1 MLAYQE
7 ANGRGRDN
15 IAMRAAPG
23 VPSDAFPRL
32 LTDLWEL
39 DPEIRFLNHGSFGS
53 LPEPIQL
60 AAMRWRAQ
68 IERRP
73 IEMLA
78 RRLPELLR
86 EARSNVASFLGSHA
100 ERIGFVTNA
109 TAACNSALASVDWQQ
124 GDRVL
129 FVNHGYNAVRQ
140 CIHHHAV
147 RRGAELDIVD
157 IPWPVES
164 AASIADRVL
173 GAIRS
178 GTRMLVIDQVTSP
191 TALVLPVADIV
202 RRARD
207 AGVMTLV
214 DGAHAPGMISLD
226 VDAIDADWWCGNLH
240 KWCYAPKGCAVI
252 VVSERQRD
260 RTHPPV
266 ISHHL
271 GRSFAEEFDWQGTF
285 DAAPWLCAGDA
296 IAFTTTA
303 AGGTL
308 RERNR
313 LLARWAHDMLCARL
327 GEPPLVHADADALLG
342 SMACV
347 RVPDACRRRFASA
360 MEMQAWLYE
369 ERRIE
374 IPVIDFGGWHVRLS
388 AAPYNAPEDY
398 ECLADA
404 LCA

>member
-1 MLAYQE
+1 MLAYQDTN
-7 ANGRGRDN
+7 ANWGDN
-15 IAMRAAPG
+15 GSMPSPLS

-32 LTDLWEL
+32 LQGLWEL
-39 DPEIRFLNHGSFGS
+39 DPKVRFLNHGSFGA
-53 LPEPIQL
+53 LPEPILL
-60 AAMRWRAQ
+60 ASMRWRAQ

-78 RRLPELLR
+78 RRMPELLR
-86 EARSNVASFLGSHA
+86 DARMRVADFLGSDPD
-100 ERIGFVTNA
+100 RTGFVTNA
-109 TAACNSALASVDWQQ
+109 TAGCNSALAAVDWQPE
-124 GDRVL
+124 DRVL
-129 FVNHGYNAVRQ
+129 FINHGYNAVRQ

-147 RRGAELDIVD
+147 RRGAVLDIVD
-157 IPWPVES
+157 IPWPVPS

-173 GAIRS
+173 GALHPR
-178 GTRMLVIDQVTSP
+178 TRMLVLDQVTSP
-191 TALVLPVADIV
+191 TALVIPVADIV

-214 DGAHAPGMISLD
+214 DGAHAPGMIPVD
-226 VDAIDADWWCGNLH
+226 VGAIDADWWCGNLH
-240 KWCYAPKGCAVI
+240 KWCYAPKGCAVL

-285 DAAPWLCAGDA
+285 DPAPWLCAGDA
-296 IAFTTTA
+296 VAFTTTA
-303 AGGTL
+303 EGGTL

-313 LLARWAHDMLCARL
+313 RLARWAHDMLCARL
-327 GEPPLVHADADALLG
+327 GESPLVQADADALLG

-347 RVPDACRRRFASA
+347 RVPDACRRRFVSA
-360 MEMQAWLYE
+360 AQMQAWLYE
-369 ERRIE
+369 DRHIE

>member
-1 MLAYQE
+1 MLAYQD

-15 IAMRAAPG
+15 IAMRAVPA

-32 LTDLWEL
+32 LPDLWEL
-39 DPEIRFLNHGSFGS
+39 DPDIRFLNHGSFGS
-53 LPEPIQL
+53 LPEPIHL

-68 IERRP
+68 VERRP

-78 RRLPELLR
+78 RRMPELLR
-86 EARSNVASFLGSHA
+86 EARSRVASFLGSHPD
-100 ERIGFVTNA
+100 RTGFVTNA
-109 TAACNSALASVDWQQ
+109 TAACNSALAAVDWQR

-129 FVNHGYNAVRQ
+129 FINHGYNAVRQ

-147 RRGAELDIVD
+147 RGGAEIDIVD
-157 IPWPVES
+157 IPWPIDS
-164 AASIADRVL
+164 ARSIADRVV
-173 GAIRS
+173 GAIRRR
-178 GTRMLVIDQVTSP
+178 TRMLVLDQVTSP

-202 RRARD
+202 RHARD
-207 AGVMTLV
+207 AGVLTLV
-214 DGAHAPGMISLD
+214 DGAHAPGMVPLD
-226 VDAIDADWWCGNLH
+226 VDAIGADWWCGNLH
-240 KWCYAPKGCAVI
+240 KWCYAPKGCAVL

-296 IAFTTTA
+296 IAFTTSA

-313 LLARWAHDMLCARL
+313 QLARWAHDMLCERL
-327 GEPPLVHADADALLG
+327 GESPLVQSDAGTLLG

-404 LCA
+404 LRA